1 MKTLFALVSAMLM
14 SIGTPA
20 FSQNNWGW
28 IARDVA
34 TASIYTAGN
43 IRINDRQAQSQ
54 DKRTD
59 ADVKINDRQMES
71 EDRRTVSNE
80 RIARDQISAQ
90 VEMDRNRTAAEVY
103 RTAAETGRSGDV
115 SMKNGQVSAR
125 LDPHD
130 RPLPRE
136 RRDNN
141 GYGGP
146 RVR

>member
-1 MKTLFALVSAMLM
+1 MKNLTLLAAFAAFVSLGAQ
-14 SIGTPA
+14 A
-20 FSQNNWGW
+20 HAQNNTAW
-28 IARDVA
+28 IIRDAGYQASSVVIA
-34 TASIYTAGN
+34 VHTNRTQERIAERQADSWDRQTAS
-43 IRINDRQAQSQ
+43 Q
-54 DKRTD
+54 
-59 ADVKINDRQMES
+59 
-71 EDRRTVSNE
+71 E

-115 SMKNGQVSAR
+115 YMKNGQVSAR